1 MLLLIIVSCDN
12 NFGSFIKTFCK
23 NNDELQR
30 IYKELSHVHYTEIV
44 IGMFQASCGKSSLKR
59 LNFFFIQQTISFHV
73 SFKRIIYIQL
83 EKFKNEKKKMI

>member
-44 IGMFQASCGKSSLKR
+44 IGMFQASCGKSSRSIFSIFSKQYLFMYRLKE
-59 LNFFFIQQTISFHV
+59 LY
-73 SFKRIIYIQL
+73 IYNL
-83 EKFKNEKKKMI
+83 KNLKMRRKK